1 MVKHC
6 IEDDFKTFLD
16 TAQIT
21 AAPGGGPV
29 RWAHHK
35 YYSPMLPKP
44 TGKRKD
50 AGLIFNHHNALHP
63 KVRAWWPVCAC
74 VVVGVRAWWSV
85 WCACMVAVCA
95 CVVVGVHMCVYVC
108 VYACMMHKYG
118 GEKLRKPHHLE
129 HSRTLLES
137 RLWRLLL
144 LTRAR
149 PFSFWCRA
157 LLGGVDMHGGLDV
170 LDVRWC
176 A

>member
-50 AGLIFNHHNALHP
+50 AGLIFNHHNALLP

-74 VVVGVRAWWSV
+74 VVVGVRVRVRA
-85 WCACMVAVCA
+85 CACAR
-95 CVVVGVHMCVYVC
+95 VC
-108 VYACMMHKYG
+108 VC
-118 GEKLRKPHHLE
+118 
-129 HSRTLLES
+129 
-137 RLWRLLL
+137 
-144 LTRAR
+144 
-149 PFSFWCRA
+149 
-157 LLGGVDMHGGLDV
+157 
-170 LDVRWC
+170 VRVHD
-176 A
+176 AQVRRREAT